1 MRTSSGERVQCADER
16 WGEGAT
22 AGHDWMRGALR
33 AVLCTCAEPCTCFV
47 NVMSL
52 HVRTFFHVGVCVHV
66 CRYRA
71 HLRTSRAGSAS
82 KDRIATVHAIF
93 EDAHAPFRRRGARG

>member
-1 MRTSSGERVQCADER
+1 MQCADER

-22 AGHDWMRGALR
+22 TGHDWMRGALR

-52 HVRTFFHVGVCVHV
+52 HVRTFFHVH
-66 CRYRA
+66 
-71 HLRTSRAGSAS
+71 
-82 KDRIATVHAIF
+82 ATVAMRSLLA
-93 EDAHAPFRRRGARG
+93 DPARLARRCVR